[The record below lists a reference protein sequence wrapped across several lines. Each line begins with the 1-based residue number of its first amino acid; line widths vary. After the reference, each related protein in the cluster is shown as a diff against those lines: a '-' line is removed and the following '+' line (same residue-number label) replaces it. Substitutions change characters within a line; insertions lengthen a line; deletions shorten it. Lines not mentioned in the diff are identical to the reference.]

1 MLHVNGRVKK
11 EDIYVVEE
19 VPSES
24 LSVVSAT
31 GYAVAK
37 GRRDKKANRWFIGS
51 PWTPEGKSK
60 RKRTRTSQFFQRVAD
75 GLYAPVLAMDP
86 LAPNGETESA
96 IFDAW
101 YHKHLSVYKA

>member
-1 MLHVNGRVKK
+1 MIEQVG
-11 EDIYVVEE
+11 

-31 GYAVAK
+31 GYAAAK
-37 GRRDKKANRWFIGS
+37 DRREKKANRRFIGS
-51 PWTPEGKSK
+51 PWTPEGKGK
-60 RKRTRTSQFFQRVAD
+60 RKRTRTSQIFHRVAD